1 MAKAKKRGRPKGPSK
16 KGRTGLR
23 RKKTAAE
30 IIRREVMSGT
40 GTEDILKLV
49 KEAFPDSKATATTV
63 SHYRTRM
70 RKYGFD
76 VPRAK
81 RSDANKKRK
90 TSKKK
95 AMRGSQAKA
104 EKAVKPANTTKAA
117 KTAKPGRTISKPAS
131 TAPNTGKTIA
141 IASDHAGLALKA
153 EIKTL
158 LTKQG
163 LTVVDLGTDS
173 AKSVDYPDFANALAQ
188 SLAWGEAG
196 RGILICG
203 SGVGISIAANRHRH
217 IRAALCTS
225 GLMARLARQHNDAN
239 VLVLGARLTGA
250 DIAEDCVLQFLNT
263 PFEGGRHQRRVE
275 KLS

>member
-1 MAKAKKRGRPKGPSK
+1 MAEVKKRGRPKGSVR
-16 KGRTGLR
+16 KGRSGLR

-30 IIRREVMSGT
+30 IIRREVMAGT
-40 GTEDILKLV
+40 DTEEIVKLV
-49 KEAFPDSKATATTV
+49 KEAFPNSKATATTV

-70 RKYGFD
+70 RQYGFD

-81 RSDANKKRK
+81 RSDAQKKRK
-90 TSKKK
+90 K
-95 AMRGSQAKA
+95 APARKTGQAGKAKTKAKA
-104 EKAVKPANTTKAA
+104 EKATKAA
-117 KTAKPGRTISKPAS
+117 KPGKTVSKPAT
-131 TAPNTGKTIA
+131 TAPNTGKTVA
-141 IASDHAGLALKA
+141 IASDHAGVAVKA

-158 LTKQG
+158 LTQQG
-163 LTVVDLGTDS
+163 LTVVDLGTDG

>member
-1 MAKAKKRGRPKGPSK
+1 MAKAKKRGRPKGSTK
-16 KGRTGLR
+16 KGRAGLR

-30 IIRREVMSGT
+30 IIRREVMAGT
-40 GTEDILKLV
+40 GTEEILKLV

-81 RSDANKKRK
+81 RSDAQKKRK
-90 TSKKK
+90 KTPAK
-95 AMRGSQAKA
+95 QAGRTGKIKA
-104 EKAVKPANTTKAA
+104 EKAASAASATKTTKRQA
-117 KTAKPGRTISKPAS
+117 KTVSKPAS
-131 TAPNTGKTIA
+131 TAPNTGKTVA
-141 IASDHAGLALKA
+141 IASDHAGVALKA
-153 EIKTL
+153 EIKSL

-250 DIAEDCVLQFLNT
+250 DIAEDCVFQFLNT